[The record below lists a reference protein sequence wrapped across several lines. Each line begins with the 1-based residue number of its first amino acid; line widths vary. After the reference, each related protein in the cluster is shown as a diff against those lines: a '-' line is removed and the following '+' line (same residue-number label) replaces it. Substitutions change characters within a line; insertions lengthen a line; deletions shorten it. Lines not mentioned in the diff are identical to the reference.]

1 MVFKRSLINL
11 RKVYLAWMPPIFDTS
26 NFFRGPF
33 FSSYHVQQRSW
44 QNWIHL
50 RHFKFHNCFYVTV
63 WSLILLRLTSGH
75 DKLVGNFFFNVYLFV
90 KIFFFLLKKKLK
102 SIIVFFCLLKRN
114 FLKYVWNLIF
124 MEFDFIR
131 LFFADS
137 CKRFCMVRIDFF
149 VS

>member
-1 MVFKRSLINL
+1 MVFKRGLINL

-44 QNWIHL
+44 QSFCLDELFCWIHL
-50 RHFKFHNCFYVTV
+50 RHFKFHNCFYVTA

-102 SIIVFFCLLKRN
+102 SIIVFFSPFKEKFSKICLESN
-114 FLKYVWNLIF
+114 FHGIWF
-124 MEFDFIR
+124 H
-131 LFFADS
+131 
-137 CKRFCMVRIDFF
+137 
-149 VS
+149 